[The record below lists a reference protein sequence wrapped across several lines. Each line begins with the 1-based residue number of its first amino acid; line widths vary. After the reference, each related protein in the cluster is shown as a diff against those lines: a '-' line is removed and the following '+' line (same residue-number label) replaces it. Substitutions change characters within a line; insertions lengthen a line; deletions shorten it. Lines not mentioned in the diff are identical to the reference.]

1 MRGTTLTFSTLA
13 HDRAGTGTPIVLVH
27 GIGHRRQAW
36 NPVVDRLVES
46 HEVFAVDL
54 PGFGESPALPKG
66 TPHTV
71 AAIADQLL
79 ANFAAWGIE
88 RPHIAGNSLGGAVAL
103 ELARRGQVASATALS
118 PASFMPAQHLLVA
131 AVPLGLMRAGSF
143 LVPSFALRSL
153 SRFAWFRRAIG
164 WPLYMHPERHDAA
177 ATYGDALALKRARG
191 FEATMLRCIAPAF
204 RRFSGP
210 LQAPTSIAWGTHDR
224 LLLPSQADR
233 ARKQLP
239 EVRHEWLTGA
249 GHVPMGDTPELITR
263 LIEETIAA
271 AVGPA
276 SDVA

>member
-1 MRGTTLTFSTLA
+1 MTFSTLA

-36 NPVVDRLVES
+36 APVFDRLAQH

-79 ANFAAWGIE
+79 ENFAAWGIE
-88 RPHIAGNSLGGAVAL
+88 QPHIAGNSLGGAVAL
-103 ELARRGQVASATALS
+103 ELARRGEVTSATALS
-118 PASFMPAQHLLVA
+118 PASFIPAQHLLVA
-131 AVPLGLMRAGSF
+131 ALPLGIMRAASF
-143 LVPSFALRSL
+143 VTPAFVLRNL
-153 SRFAWFRRAIG
+153 SRFTWFRRVIG
-164 WPLYMHPERHDAA
+164 WPLYMHPERHDAS
-177 ATYGDALALKRARG
+177 ATYGDALAMKRARG
-191 FEATMLRCIAPAF
+191 FEATMIRCIGPAF
-204 RRFSGP
+204 RPFRGP
-210 LQAPTSIAWGTHDR
+210 LQAPATIGWGTHDR

-239 EVRHEWLTGA
+239 EARHEWLPGA
-249 GHVPMGDTPELITR
+249 GHVPMGDTPELITQ
-263 LIEETIAA
+263 LIEETVAA
-271 AVGPA
+271 AASPA